1 MHITILLQ
9 KFLLCFINTIVKVMY
24 LKSLS
29 HIVLAYKL
37 SIWKA
42 NFQQLT
48 IYLKLRE
55 ANKSRVTLSLSHW
68 STQKTYLILK

>member
-9 KFLLCFINTIVKVMY
+9 KSLLCFINTIVKVMS
-24 LKSLS
+24 LKSLN

-42 NFQQLT
+42 NFHELT
-48 IYLKLRE
+48 I
-55 ANKSRVTLSLSHW
+55 
-68 STQKTYLILK
+68 